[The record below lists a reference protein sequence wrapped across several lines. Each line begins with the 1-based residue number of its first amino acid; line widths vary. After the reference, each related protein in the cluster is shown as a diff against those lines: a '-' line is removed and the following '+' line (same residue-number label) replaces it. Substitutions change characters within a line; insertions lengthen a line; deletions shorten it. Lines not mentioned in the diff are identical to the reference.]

1 MVPEYE
7 LFELDDKIDNI
18 AIVQYPAIEIGF
30 LCFSKDEPKKY
41 YFADDEKMELVGAF
55 LVPEMRILR
64 YNEKNEPYNV
74 FFSADTVKKIAYDFL
89 SNRQF
94 NLGHNTDT
102 DKLVLLESWL
112 KESDEDKSS
121 SLGLDVP
128 IGTWLGKV
136 KVNDDAIWAAI
147 KSGAYNGFSIAGS
160 FTTNK
165 SEDFAAQTDD
175 EKLLE
180 SIKKLIS
187 EYDG

>member
-1 MVPEYE
+1 MKEVE
-7 LFELDDKIDNI
+7 LFELEDGIDNI
-18 AIVQYPAIEIGF
+18 AIVDYPAIEVGF
-30 LCFSKDEPKKY
+30 LCFSKQENKY
-41 YFADDEKMELVGAF
+41 MFADDERHELVGAF
-55 LVPEMRILR
+55 LIPEMRILR
-64 YNEKNEPYNV
+64 YDESGEPYYV
-74 FFSADTVKKIAYDFL
+74 FFSKDTVARIAREFL

-94 NLGHNTDT
+94 NLGHNVDT
-102 DKLVLLESWL
+102 DKLVLLESWI
-112 KESDEDKSS
+112 KETEQDKSTA
-121 SLGLDVP
+121 LGLDVP

-165 SEDFAAQTDD
+165 SEEFGAQTDD